1 MELPQLVFWGLM
13 LGIIPSLSFLILRV
27 VLKKDPYKF
36 YMIFMTP
43 GVDKNVIVYG
53 DSLDFNHKIGNKT
66 YNIKAERL
74 YRFKPKL
81 ARKILHKFRGIKQ
94 CFIIVYQHKKTD
106 PLAPVDVKVS
116 ARILKEVSES
126 RALDKA
132 LRSEFSVPWDLKK
145 ILMVIGFLV
154 IAIIVWVVI
163 SGDVSL

>member
-1 MELPQLVFWGLM
+1 MELPQLVFWVLM
-13 LGIIPSLSFLILRV
+13 LVIVPITVFMILRS
-27 VLKKDPYKF
+27 VLKKPPYLF
-36 YMIFMTP
+36 RMCFMTP
-43 GVDKNVIVYG
+43 GVDKHFTVYG
-53 DSLDFNHKIGNKT
+53 DSLDFTHEIDEKK
-66 YNIKAERL
+66 YEIKAERL
-74 YRFKPKL
+74 YRFKPSL
-81 ARKILHKFRGIKQ
+81 ARKIFYKFRGIKQ

-163 SGDVSL
+163 SGDVSI